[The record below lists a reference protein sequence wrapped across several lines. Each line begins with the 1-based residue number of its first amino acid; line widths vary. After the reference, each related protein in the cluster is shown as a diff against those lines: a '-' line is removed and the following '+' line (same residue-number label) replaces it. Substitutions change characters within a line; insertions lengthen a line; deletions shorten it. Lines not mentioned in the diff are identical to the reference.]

1 MKVAILGGDPGIV
14 SCVLAIRFD
23 MKFCPLR
30 STESDD
36 PWAFEKWLE
45 RRNGARYVVFA
56 TLIGVV
62 IAILLGMASLALGG
76 YQAWVGYQQ
85 WQHPISSSG

>member
-1 MKVAILGGDPGIV
+1 M
-14 SCVLAIRFD
+14 
-23 MKFCPLR
+23 
-30 STESDD
+30 
-36 PWAFEKWLE
+36 
-45 RRNGARYVVFA
+45 FA

-76 YQAWVGYQQ
+76 YQAWVSYQQ